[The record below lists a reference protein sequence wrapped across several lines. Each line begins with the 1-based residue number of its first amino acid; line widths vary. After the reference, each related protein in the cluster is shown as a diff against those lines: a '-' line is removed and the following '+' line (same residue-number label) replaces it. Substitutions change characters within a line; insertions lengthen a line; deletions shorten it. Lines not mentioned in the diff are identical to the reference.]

1 MKVREE
7 NVSKTVFQTRYM
19 HYEFLVMPFELI
31 NAPAT
36 FMDLMN
42 RVFKNYLD
50 KLVVVFIDDVL
61 IYSRTKEEHTEHLRS
76 VLEIL
81 RREKLYAKYSKC

>member
-1 MKVREE
+1 M
-7 NVSKTVFQTRYM
+7 SKTVFQTRYM

>member
-1 MKVREE
+1 M
-7 NVSKTVFQTRYM
+7 SKTVFQTRYR

-81 RREKLYAKYSKC
+81 WREKLYAKYSKC

>member
-1 MKVREE
+1 M
-7 NVSKTVFQTRYM
+7 SKTVFQTRYM

-31 NAPAT
+31 NAPAA